1 MRISYCS
8 FGDGF
13 LMFQA
18 YSNLVTRSPKLILA
32 AMLIVVS
39 FFGYFA
45 KDIKLDNNFA
55 VLFATGNESA
65 DFREYF
71 RSVFGPDDA
80 LLVSIIDAESSS
92 PKELENLIHSIS
104 SKLSEIPDYS
114 RVDSIT
120 ETSVVFS
127 DDDTVYIEPAFG
139 EGKSFQGDFKEKIR
153 AVWDSSLG
161 GSRLLSEDG
170 RYFVITAELIEAHDT
185 YEEVVEP
192 SELFKTVVTE
202 TIATSGLD
210 VEAYFAGVA
219 FTRVSAIDQM
229 QGDLML
235 LAPVTTLVL
244 AILLFYI
251 FRDIRIV
258 FITQLSIGA
267 AIVVTAGVIRLFDD
281 NINQLTIVY
290 PVLLMVVVTA
300 NSLHIL
306 HRYFA
311 ELEKLSDPKEAIKV
325 AVRNTVKAC
334 WLSSMT
340 TAVGFASLMFA
351 DMYILH
357 TFGLYLAIGVVVGF
371 FIVTSFIPSMLLI
384 ISIKDPKREHHGFL
398 SKATTEGL
406 ITGISNFVRQRNKAL
421 MLNIGSL
428 CGFGLLV
435 LSVQNLTYDYS
446 LSGMLLKEDPIAIG
460 NKIVDEKLSGIVPIE
475 ISVQGE
481 EGVFKSPEALRVLEQ
496 ISTWLMERYQLDAP
510 KSLASV
516 IRELNFKYTGD
527 NSIPDSQDAVAQ
539 LLFLA
544 ESAPDG
550 SIQQLVTDDYSHTRI
565 RSGAVDHGAV
575 YTVNLQKAFDAYKLT
590 VIPKDLP
597 LTIEMTGEAPVA
609 YNGMI
614 HLSEELFESV
624 LLALGVITLAILVV
638 FRDPVLT
645 VASLVPNVLPIAL
658 GLFVYKLTNDVLD
671 PLPGIAFC
679 IAIGIAVDDTVH
691 LIAKYK
697 ELDKEKGLD
706 GAEKLRLAL
715 MGVVH
720 PLINSTV
727 ILSLGFLV
735 LGLSSFHW
743 NQLLGIL
750 GAFMIFCA
758 LLCDIFLTPAV
769 IAYFHKGET
778 AEKPVAAPVR
788 Q

>member
-1 MRISYCS
+1 
-8 FGDGF
+8 
-13 LMFQA
+13 MFQA
-18 YSNLVTRSPKLILA
+18 YSNLVTRSPKIILA
-32 AMLIVVS
+32 FMLLVVS

-55 VLFATGNESA
+55 VLFATGNEAA
-65 DFREYF
+65 DFREFF

-80 LLVSIIDAESSS
+80 LLVSILDTKDTASKDVE
-92 PKELENLIHSIS
+92 KLVHTIS
-104 SKLSEIPDYS
+104 SKLAINPDFS

-127 DDDTVYIEPAFG
+127 DEDTVYIEPAFG
-139 EGKSFQGDFKEKIR
+139 ETTSFQGDFKDKVA

-170 RYFVITAELIEAHDT
+170 RYYVITAEMIEAHDT
-185 YEEVVEP
+185 HEEVIGP
-192 SELFKTVVTE
+192 SEDFQAAVNDAVK
-202 TIATSGLD
+202 ASGLD
-210 VEAYFAGVA
+210 VDAYFAGVA
-219 FTRVSAIDQM
+219 FTRVSAIGKM
-229 QGDLML
+229 QGDLL
-235 LAPVTTLVL
+235 LLSPVTTLVL

-251 FRDIRIV
+251 FRDLRIV
-258 FITQLSIGA
+258 IIAQMSIGA

-311 ELEKLSDPKEAIKV
+311 ELEKLGDPKEAIKV
-325 AVRNTVKAC
+325 AVQNTVKAC

-357 TFGLYLAIGVVVGF
+357 TFGLYLAIGVLVGF

-384 ISIKDPKREHHGFL
+384 VSIEQPKRSHHGFL
-398 SKATTEGL
+398 SKSATESL
-406 ITGISNFVRQRNKAL
+406 ISAISGFVKQRNKA
-421 MLNIGSL
+421 MVLNVGSIL
-428 CGFGLLV
+428 GFALLV
-435 LSVQNLTYDYS
+435 FSVQDITYDYS
-446 LSGMLLKEDPIAIG
+446 LSGMLPEEDPIAIG
-460 NKIVDEKLSGIVPIE
+460 NNIVDEKLSGIVPIE
-475 ISVQGE
+475 VSVQGE
-481 EGVFKSPEALRVLEQ
+481 EGVFRTPAGLKVLDQ
-496 ISTWLMERYQLDAP
+496 ISTWLMDRYQLDTP
-510 KSLASV
+510 KSLSSV
-516 IRELNFKYTGD
+516 IKELNMKYTGD
-527 NSIPDSQDAVAQ
+527 RTIPDSQAAIAQ

-544 ESAPDG
+544 ESAPDR
-550 SIQQLVTDDYSHTRI
+550 SIQQLVTDDYSHTRV

-575 YTVNLQKAFDAYKLT
+575 YTVDLQNAFDEYKLT
-590 VIPKDLP
+590 IIPDGMNLE
-597 LTIEMTGEAPVA
+597 IEMTGEAPVA
-609 YNGMI
+609 YDGMI

-624 LLALGVITLAILVV
+624 LLALGVITLAILIV

-645 VASLVPNVLPIAL
+645 LASLVPNVLPIAF

-697 ELDKEKGLD
+697 ELEGVKGLA
-706 GAEKLRLAL
+706 GGERLRLAL
-715 MGVVH
+715 MGVIH

-743 NQLLGIL
+743 NQLMGLL
-750 GAFMIFCA
+750 GAFMIFMA

-769 IAYFHKGET
+769 ISFFHKGAKQE
-778 AEKPVAAPVR
+778 ASMEASVN